1 MSAWC
6 RPVPCSVVQVS
17 ACTPAHTS
25 RCGTHA
31 HMCAPSTHYLQDSE
45 PITCLA
51 LSPDKHSLVAAS
63 RSLSVRLWDWTTGE
77 CRRTWKVSTHTH
89 TAGCCCHS
97 SSGATACSRVQHKE
111 QPLMGLQHS
120 CSQQCRSYGRHIAA
134 AAVDRTNPRARHCA
148 SSQISAFSAP
158 LLPSLFLMP
167 LLRVGPTAPPCARG

>member
-89 TAGCCCHS
+89 T
-97 SSGATACSRVQHKE
+97 
-111 QPLMGLQHS
+111 PP
-120 CSQQCRSYGRHIAA
+120 A
-134 AAVDRTNPRARHCA
+134 AAVTAAAEQPHAA
-148 SSQISAFSAP
+148 AFSTRNSLSWGYSIRAP
-158 LLPSLFLMP
+158 SSAAATAATLLLPQLTVPTRVHATVLPHKFLLSLP
-167 LLRVGPTAPPCARG
+167 PSSPPCS